1 MHRTSLMMPEGLK
14 VRAERKSRQLGL
26 SMGQFVRLSLED
38 ELAKHERRDPDPLFA
53 DTVVY
58 RGAAPD
64 TLSREHDAMLYGG
77 KE

>member
-1 MHRTSLMMPEGLK
+1 MHRTSLMMPEDLK
-14 VRAERKSRQLGL
+14 VRAERKSRQLGM

-38 ELAKHERRDPDPLFA
+38 ELAKYERHDPDPLLA

-64 TLSREHDAMLYGG
+64 NVSQEHDALLYGDT
-77 KE
+77 K